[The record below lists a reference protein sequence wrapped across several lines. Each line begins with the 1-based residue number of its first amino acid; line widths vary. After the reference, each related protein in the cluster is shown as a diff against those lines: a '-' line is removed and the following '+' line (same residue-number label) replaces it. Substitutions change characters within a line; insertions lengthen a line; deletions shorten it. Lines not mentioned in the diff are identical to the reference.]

1 MLVRCHV
8 GHVHILACAC
18 LTYRAKLVERVEDL
32 DEELDGVARH
42 RLEGHLQVLGDARH
56 HVVGA
61 RVVALLAQVV
71 LSKQTCTH
79 CRSTPAFLQEHV
91 RYSRCKHDVTLV

>member
-1 MLVRCHV
+1 MHLRNS
-8 GHVHILACAC
+8 ARAC

-71 LSKQTCTH
+71 LNKQTSCTH
-79 CRSTPAFLQEHV
+79 AAL
-91 RYSRCKHDVTLV
+91 L